1 MTSSQCIRIALMTV
15 TVLMLAAAQTAPLQP
30 TVLPI
35 GSAEI
40 GEIKGT
46 VVLHSPQGSLLTA
59 QRGATL
65 DAGSI
70 IETTKGSLLLDLQ
83 DGSQVLVKAHSNVVL
98 RAPNE
103 GKGYSLELFIG
114 NILVKVRKRLGNNP
128 SFRMGTP
135 TAVITVR
142 GTRFS
147 VEVNKRGTVVE
158 VFEGV
163 VEVAGLMQGS
173 PRVLIRPGFSTGVER
188 DRGPDQPRETGPEEV
203 PDSGSGGE
211 GSRNPGMGQE
221 REDQNQSQQK
231 QGHPSQG
238 SSESKPD

>member
-1 MTSSQCIRIALMTV
+1 MTGSQCIRIALMTV
-15 TVLMLAAAQTAPLQP
+15 VVLRLAAAQTAPLQP

-40 GEIKGT
+40 SEVKGT

-114 NILVKVRKRLGNNP
+114 NILVKVRQRLGNNP

-147 VEVNKRGTVVE
+147 VQVNKRGTRVE
-158 VFEGV
+158 VFEGL

-173 PRVLIRPGFSTGVER
+173 PHVLIRPGFSTGVER
-188 DRGPDQPRETGPEEV
+188 DRGPEQPREIGPGEP
-203 PDSGSGGE
+203 PDSGPGGE

-221 REDQNQSQQK
+221 REDQPQNQQK
-231 QGHPSQG
+231 QEHPSQN
-238 SSESKPD
+238 SSERKPD